1 MTTPRVPAYR
11 SISDSIRDD
20 ILARRLVPGDQ
31 LPVET
36 ELADRFG
43 VSRSTVREALRELT
57 SQNLVNTTRGATGG
71 TFVVVPTTQ
80 HLAQSLAVGI
90 EMLAG
95 SADLSVAELLEA
107 RELLEMPAA
116 ELAAA
121 RGRTEEV
128 DAIRTYVETHRADA
142 AVGRELAANWSFH
155 TLVMRAAHNPLLEL
169 MAEPIYYVL
178 RTRFAES
185 RAAGPFRQKV
195 EDHHRAIA
203 TAIFDRD
210 GQRASEEMR
219 LHLEYLR
226 PFYLDVDTRLG
237 RK

>member
-11 SISDSIRDD
+11 AIADSIRDD
-20 ILARRLVPGDQ
+20 ILARRLVPGDR

-43 VSRSTVREALRELT
+43 VSRSTIREALRELT

-80 HLAQSLAVGI
+80 DLAQSLAVGI
-90 EMLAG
+90 EMLAS
-95 SADLSVAELLEA
+95 SADLRVAELLEA

-116 ELAAA
+116 ALAAS
-121 RGRTEEV
+121 RGETEEV
-128 DAIRTYVETHRADA
+128 EAIRTYVETHRADA
-142 AVGRELAANWSFH
+142 AVGRELAANWTFH
-155 TLVMRAAHNPLLEL
+155 TLVLRAAHNPLLEL

-185 RAAGPFRQKV
+185 RAPGRLREQV
-195 EDHHRAIA
+195 EAHHRTIA
-203 TAIFDRD
+203 TAIFEHD
-210 GQRASEEMR
+210 GERASEAMLE
-219 LHLEYLR
+219 HLEYLR

>member
-1 MTTPRVPAYR
+1 VTTPRVPAYR

-36 ELADRFG
+36 DLADRFG

-57 SQNLVNTTRGATGG
+57 SQNLVSTTRGATGG
-71 TFVVVPTTQ
+71 TFVAVPTTQ

-90 EMLAG
+90 EMLTG
-95 SADLSVAELLEA
+95 RADLRVAALLEA

-116 ELAAA
+116 ARAAE
-121 RGRTEEV
+121 RGSAEEV
-128 DAIRTYVETHRADA
+128 EAIYTYVETHRADA
-142 AVGRELAANWSFH
+142 AVGRGLAANWGFH
-155 TLVMRAAHNPLLEL
+155 TLVLRAAHNPLLEL

-185 RAAGPFRQKV
+185 RASGRFRNQV
-195 EDHHRAIA
+195 EDHHRTIAAAILE
-203 TAIFDRD
+203 RD
-210 GQRASEEMR
+210 GARASEAM
-219 LHLEYLR
+219 LVHLEYLR
-226 PFYLDVDTRLG
+226 PFYLDGDTRLG

>member
-1 MTTPRVPAYR
+1 
-11 SISDSIRDD
+11 
-20 ILARRLVPGDQ
+20 
-31 LPVET
+31 
-36 ELADRFG
+36 
-43 VSRSTVREALRELT
+43 
-57 SQNLVNTTRGATGG
+57 
-71 TFVVVPTTQ
+71 
-80 HLAQSLAVGI
+80 
-90 EMLAG
+90 MLAG

-155 TLVMRAAHNPLLEL
+155 TLVLRAAHNPLLEL

-178 RTRFAES
+178 RTRFAEN
-185 RAAGPFRQKV
+185 RASGRFREQV

-203 TAIFDRD
+203 AAIFDRD
-210 GQRASEEMR
+210 NERASEEMR
-219 LHLEYLR
+219 VHLEYLR